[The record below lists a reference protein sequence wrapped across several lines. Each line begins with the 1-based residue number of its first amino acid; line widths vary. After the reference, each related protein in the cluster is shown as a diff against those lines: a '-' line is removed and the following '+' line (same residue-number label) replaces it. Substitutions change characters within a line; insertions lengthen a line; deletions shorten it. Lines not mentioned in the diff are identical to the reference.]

1 MSSTLKSTLAV
12 VFAAVVF
19 AAPASAAVDGQSA
32 GSYATRHASFY
43 QDAQQA
49 QIAESRFYES
59 TVTSSGADTSG
70 LPSVLVAC
78 AVMLVGSAA
87 LAAWRL
93 NRDDFPAR
101 IATAREASAG
111 AC

>member
-1 MSSTLKSTLAV
+1 MSSSLKSTLAV

-19 AAPASAAVDGQSA
+19 AAPASAAVSGRSA
-32 GSYATRHASFY
+32 AVSHPTPHASFY
-43 QDAQQA
+43 HDAQQA

-59 TVTSSGADTSG
+59 ATTSRGADTSG
-70 LPSVLVAC
+70 LASVLVAC
-78 AVMLVGSAA
+78 VVMLAGSAA

-101 IATAREASAG
+101 IATA
-111 AC
+111 